1 MTGKHKIIVKN
12 NRLYYELEIEEK
24 ITIIRGDSATGKTTL
39 IDMIWQAQHYGDS
52 SGIDLISEV
61 PCRALTGENWK
72 LFVENA
78 ADTIFFIEDGNAF
91 ITTEEFAD
99 AVKRS
104 GSYFVLA
111 TRENLPHLPY
121 STDEIYGLRCSGRYR
136 DTKRMYHQ
144 LYRFVSTETKA
155 CTTI

>member
-1 MTGKHKIIVKN
+1 MTGKHMIIVKN

-39 IDMIWQAQHYGDS
+39 IEIIWQAQHYGDS

-61 PCRALTGENWK
+61 PCRVLTGENWK

-78 ADTIFFIEDGNAF
+78 ADTIFFIGDGNAF
-91 ITTEEFAD
+91 GTTEEFAE
-99 AVKRS
+99 AVERS
-104 GSYFVLA
+104 TSYFVFV
-111 TRENLPHLPY
+111 TRENLHHLSY
-121 STDEIYGLRCSGRYR
+121 SVDEIYGLRCSGRYR

-144 LYRFVSTETKA
+144 MYRLVSAETKA